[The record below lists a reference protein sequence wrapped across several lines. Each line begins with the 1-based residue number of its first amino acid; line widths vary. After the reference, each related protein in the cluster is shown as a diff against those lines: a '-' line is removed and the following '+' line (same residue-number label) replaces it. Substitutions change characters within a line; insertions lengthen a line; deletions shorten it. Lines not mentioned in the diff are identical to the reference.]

1 MSSMSTPPPS
11 GDALGLPVPQP
22 DEISRP
28 FFEGAEHGELRLQRC
43 CACGAWHL
51 GARRCDQCSG
61 ADLQWTQVSGR
72 GKVYS
77 FVIVHQQYHP
87 AVAHR
92 LPYNVAI
99 VETEE
104 GPRLPA
110 NIIGVGR
117 DELQVG
123 MPVSVVFERVSDTTW
138 IPRFRPDP
146 TVHLDEAEQQG

>member
-1 MSSMSTPPPS
+1 MSPMPPTRSS
-11 GDALGLPVPQP
+11 GEAPGLPVPQP

-43 CACGAWHL
+43 RVCATWHL
-51 GARRCDQCSG
+51 GARRCDECSG
-61 ADLQWTQVSGR
+61 TDLQWTQASGQ

-87 AVAHR
+87 AVARR

-99 VETEE
+99 VETAE

-110 NIIGVGR
+110 SIIGVGR
-117 DELQVG
+117 DELHVG
-123 MPVSVVFERVSDTTW
+123 MAVSVVFDQVSDTVW
-138 IPRFRPDP
+138 VPRFRPDP
-146 TVHLDEAEQQG
+146 RGGAEQQG

>member
-1 MSSMSTPPPS
+1 M
-11 GDALGLPVPQP
+11 
-22 DEISRP
+22 
-28 FFEGAEHGELRLQRC
+28 
-43 CACGAWHL
+43 
-51 GARRCDQCSG
+51 
-61 ADLQWTQVSGR
+61 QWTQASGR

-92 LPYNVAI
+92 LPYNVAV

-123 MPVSVVFERVSDTTW
+123 MPVSVVFEQVSDTIW
-138 IPRFRPDP
+138 IPRFRPNP
-146 TVHLDEAEQQG
+146 TGEAEQQG